1 MATDNSNSVFEFRGV
16 KDLFYAQILEDS
28 EENFRTL
35 TPKRLSYVATISK
48 ETESSSETHYYDNKG
63 MIVIAAKG
71 ATTYTL
77 TVAPLKLDI
86 LADITGQGFD
96 PSTGAMYEIDEAN
109 LRYFAIGYKAKGT
122 DGFYR
127 YVWKYKG
134 LFGIPSEEVNTESDS
149 IDTTNTELTYTA
161 VTPVHKIGGGG
172 LFDNES
178 TSGIIVD
185 ERYGKLT
192 GIDTWWTSNV
202 QTAETIA
209 EHVSTG

>member
-28 EENFRTL
+28 EENFNTGA
-35 TPKRLSYVATISK
+35 PMRLSYVATISK
-48 ETESSSETHYYDNKG
+48 ETENSSETHFYDNKG

-77 TVAPLKLDI
+77 TVAPLKLET

-96 PSTGAMYEIDEAN
+96 PTTGAMYEMDEAKAK
-109 LRYFAIGYKAKGT
+109 YFAIGYKAKGT

-134 LFGIPSEEVNTESDS
+134 LFGIPSEEVNTESNS

-172 LFDNES
+172 IFTNES

-192 GIDTWWTSNV
+192 DIDTWWTSKV
-202 QTAETIA
+202 QTAETLA